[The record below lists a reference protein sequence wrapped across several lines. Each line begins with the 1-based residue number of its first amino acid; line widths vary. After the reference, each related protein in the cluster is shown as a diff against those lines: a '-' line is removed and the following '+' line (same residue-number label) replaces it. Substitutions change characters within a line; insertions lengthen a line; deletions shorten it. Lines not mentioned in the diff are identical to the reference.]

1 MRFSRLAALAGVL
14 LLTACGGEYPQS
26 SIAPASDFA
35 HRIQDLYFQI
45 FLWTMGILAV
55 VWIVLT
61 YILVRFREKPDSPE
75 PEQIHGHLGL
85 EIAWT
90 IVPALIV
97 VAIAVPT
104 IQTTFDTQTPDPDA
118 MVVDVIGH
126 QYWWEFRYPELGGE
140 RTANELRLPVDRPV
154 ALRIWSDDVLHSFW
168 VPQLGGKRDA
178 YPLRAVPEGDDTKYN
193 WIFMTPQEVGTFMG
207 QCAEF
212 CGQSHAIMGMRVVV
226 ESQEDFDAWVAD
238 WNEGHAEVPAA
249 EEIAE
254 AELEEEL
261 QEAIPIA
268 EVAALQDTPQDVQDA
283 ASQEDASQD
292 TASQDTAS
300 QDATD
305 STPVSAEQALIDEG
319 RQVFQSGLG
328 GCIACHAVQ
337 GTDAAGVIG
346 PNLTLLGR
354 RSTIAAGW
362 LENTP
367 ENLVRWI
374 TAPQD
379 IKPGVLMPGVDV
391 AGGNWPATGLTE
403 DQVRAVAAYLHSL
416 R

>member
-26 SIAPASDFA
+26 SIAPATDFA

-118 MVVDVIGH
+118 MVVDVVGH
-126 QYWWEFRYPELGGE
+126 QYWWEFRYPELGDE
-140 RTANELRLPVDRPV
+140 ITANELRLPVDRPI

-226 ESQEDFDAWVAD
+226 ETQEDFDAWVAD
-238 WNEGHAEVPAA
+238 WNEGHAEVAPA
-249 EEIAE
+249 EEIAQAELE
-254 AELEEEL
+254 AELA
-261 QEAIPIA
+261 EATPIA
-268 EVAALQDTPQDVQDA
+268 EMAALQDAPQDVGD
-283 ASQEDASQD
+283 DASAAE
-292 TASQDTAS
+292 TGAVNLSG
-300 QDATD
+300 
-305 STPVSAEQALIDEG
+305 EQALIEEG

-337 GTDAAGVIG
+337 GTGAAGVIG

-362 LENTP
+362 LENTQ

-379 IKPGVLMPGVDV
+379 IKPGVQMPGVDV

>member
-1 MRFSRLAALAGVL
+1 MRFSRLAALTGVL
-14 LLTACGGEYPQS
+14 LLAACGGEYPQS
-26 SIAPASDFA
+26 SIAPATDFA

-126 QYWWEFRYPELGGE
+126 QFWWEFRYPELGDE

-238 WNEGHAEVPAA
+238 WNRGHGEMVETADVGSSSVDPMLEDELEGATPIA
-249 EEIAE
+249 EIA
-254 AELEEEL
+254 AL
-261 QEAIPIA
+261 QEA
-268 EVAALQDTPQDVQDA
+268 QDTREDPTDLAGATRVDDPQD
-283 ASQEDASQD
+283 
-292 TASQDTAS
+292 
-300 QDATD
+300 
-305 STPVSAEQALIDEG
+305 ALVEEG
-319 RQVFQSGLG
+319 RQLFQSGLG
-328 GCIACHAVQ
+328 GCIACHAIE
-337 GTDAAGVIG
+337 GTGAAGVLG

-362 LENTP
+362 LENTQ

-374 TAPQD
+374 KAPQE

-403 DQVRAVAAYLHSL
+403 DQVRAVAAYLLSL

>member
-1 MRFSRLAALAGVL
+1 MRFSRIMGLLGVALLAACAGD
-14 LLTACGGEYPQS
+14 YPQS
-26 SIAPASDFA
+26 SIAPTSDFA
-35 HRIQDLYFQI
+35 QRIQDLYFQI

-55 VWIVLT
+55 VWIVLA
-61 YILVRFREKPDSPE
+61 YILVRFRERPDAPE
-75 PEQIHGHLGL
+75 PKQIHGHLGL

-104 IQTTFDTQTPDPDA
+104 IQVTFDTQRVDPDA
-118 MVVDVIGH
+118 MIVDVIGH
-126 QYWWEFRYPELGGE
+126 QFWWEFRYPEMGDY
-140 RTANELRLPVDRPV
+140 RTANELHLPVDRPV
-154 ALRIWSDDVLHSFW
+154 ALRIWSDDVQHSFW

-178 YPLRAVPEGDDTKYN
+178 YPIRAVPEGEDQKFN
-193 WIFMTPQEVGTFMG
+193 WIFMTPTETGSFMG

-212 CGQSHAIMGMRVVV
+212 CGESHAIMGMRVVV
-226 ESQEDFDAWVAD
+226 ETQEEFEGWLAD
-238 WNEGHAEVPAA
+238 WQAGHPEQVETVQAQLAEMPEGASPTEGGPQD
-249 EEIAE
+249 AE
-254 AELEEEL
+254 AT
-261 QEAIPIA
+261 EAAP
-268 EVAALQDTPQDVQDA
+268 
-283 ASQEDASQD
+283 
-292 TASQDTAS
+292 
-300 QDATD
+300 
-305 STPVSAEQALIDEG
+305 TPVVDPQVEAG
-319 RQVFQSGLG
+319 RQLFQSGIG

-337 GTDAAGVIG
+337 GTGAAGVLG

-374 TAPQD
+374 TAPQE

-391 AGGNWPATGLTE
+391 SGGNWPATGLTE
-403 DQVRAVAAYLHSL
+403 EQVRQIAAYLTSL

>member
-14 LLTACGGEYPQS
+14 LLAACGGEYPQS
-26 SIAPASDFA
+26 SIAPATDFA

-154 ALRIWSDDVLHSFW
+154 ALRIWSEDVLHSFW

-178 YPLRAVPEGDDTKYN
+178 YPLRAVPEGDETKYN

-226 ESQEDFDAWVAD
+226 ETQEDFDAWVAD
-238 WNEGHAEVPAA
+238 WNQGHGET
-249 EEIAE
+249 
-254 AELEEEL
+254 
-261 QEAIPIA
+261 A
-268 EVAALQDTPQDVQDA
+268 EVAEVADADLEAALEDELEAATPIAQVAVLQDAREPQDQPGDLADPMQVDDP
-283 ASQEDASQD
+283 EDAL
-292 TASQDTAS
+292 
-300 QDATD
+300 
-305 STPVSAEQALIDEG
+305 VEEG
-319 RQVFQSGLG
+319 RQIFQSGLG

-337 GTDAAGVIG
+337 GTGAAGVIG

-354 RSTIAAGW
+354 RTTIAAGW
-362 LENTP
+362 LENTE

-374 TAPQD
+374 TAPQE
-379 IKPGVLMPGVDV
+379 IKPGVQMPGIDYEVPGV
-391 AGGNWPATGLTE
+391 WPATGLTE

>member
-1 MRFSRLAALAGVL
+1 MRFSRFAGLAGVVL
-14 LLTACGGEYPQS
+14 LAACAGEYPQS
-26 SIAPASDFA
+26 SIAPATDFA
-35 HRIQDLYFQI
+35 QRIQDLYFQI

-55 VWIVLT
+55 VWIVLA
-61 YILVRFREKPDSPE
+61 YILVRFREKPDSPV
-75 PEQIHGHLGL
+75 PEQVHGHLGL

-104 IQTTFDTQTPDPDA
+104 IQTTFDTQRPDPDA

-126 QYWWEFRYPELGGE
+126 QYWWEFRYPELGGQ

-154 ALRIWSDDVLHSFW
+154 ALRIWSEDVLHSFW

-193 WIFMTPQEVGTFMG
+193 WIFMTPQETGTFMG

-226 ESQEDFDAWVAD
+226 ESQEDFDAWLDD
-238 WNEGHAEVPAA
+238 WDAGHARTAAAAPEGGAGDPDIAGDAAGAAGDVPDGAT
-249 EEIAE
+249 
-254 AELEEEL
+254 
-261 QEAIPIA
+261 PIA
-268 EVAALQDTPQDVQDA
+268 EVAALAGPQDAGAD
-283 ASQEDASQD
+283 QD
-292 TASQDTAS
+292 TADPAPG
-300 QDATD
+300 APTD
-305 STPVSAEQALIDEG
+305 PQQALIEQG
-319 RQVFQSGLG
+319 REVFYNGAY
-328 GCIACHAVQ
+328 GCVACHAIQ
-337 GTDAAGVIG
+337 GTPAGGIIG

-362 LENTP
+362 LENTE

-374 TAPQD
+374 TAPQEF
-379 IKPGVLMPGVDV
+379 KPGVLMPGVDY
-391 AGGNWPATGLTE
+391 AAPTWPATGLTE
-403 DQVRAVAAYLHSL
+403 EQVRAVAAYLHSL